1 MSRITFKRSIL
12 ASAVLLATPTHAA
25 LYNVIEVEPPQDI
38 GGYGSVWGV
47 AIQPSDYSTNCFT
60 NNCNDPDAASYYNFA
75 LAGETRIEK
84 ASAGK
89 AVDGLSY
96 RDEVA
101 FGIDNA

>member
-12 ASAVLLATPTHAA
+12 ASAVLLATQTANAA
-25 LYNVIEVEPPQDI
+25 LYQVMEVTPSTGQS
-38 GGYGSVWGV
+38 YGSAWGV
-47 AIQPSDYSTNCFT
+47 AIQPSTGTDSCFNNSTVGSVNCQ
-60 NNCNDPDAASYYNFA
+60 NFA

-84 ASAGK
+84 ASTGK

-101 FGIDNA
+101 FRD